1 MVKRLKVAFVGGPMY
16 DPLYAARLP
25 AFTERTGIVVDMAAP
40 RIHSALN
47 DHLAHVYASGTGDYD
62 LVSSH
67 TKYAPSQA
75 AWLLPLDDLLPP
87 DTLDDFDPATVELA
101 RVDGRLLGIPRNVDT
116 RLLHFR
122 RDLFDDPAERRAFR
136 QRFGYPLAPPATW
149 DEFADLAQHFARP
162 PDRFGVAFPGR
173 ASGLWG
179 TFFELVTAAGGELF
193 GPDLRAAFVTAEGA
207 WALGLLRD
215 LYLTWQAAPPD
226 LTTWEFDE
234 VSRSFQAGSVAMI
247 ADWPATYASHVA
259 STIGDRF
266 DVALYAAGP
275 GGRFVYSGGF
285 TWAIPSSAADPAA
298 SLDLLLHLTS
308 EESQACEAAR
318 GTLVPR
324 RSVQRALR
332 ETAPAGSLAA
342 RRLALLEE
350 TVATSM
356 LIPPRFAAY
365 PAVEEALWP
374 ALQRGLTGALSVN
387 DALVEAAQ
395 RIDDVLAAP
404 PST

>member
-1 MVKRLKVAFVGGPMY
+1 MY
-16 DPLYAARLP
+16 DPLYAAQLP
-25 AFTERTGIVVDMAAP
+25 AFTERTGIVVDIAVP

-47 DHLAHVYASGTGDYD
+47 DHLASAYTSGNGDYD
-62 LVSSH
+62 LVSTH

-75 AWLLPLDDLLPP
+75 AWLVPLDDLLPP
-87 DTLDDFDPATVELA
+87 HALDDFDPATVELA

-122 RDLFDDPAERRAFR
+122 RDLFDDPVEQRAFHR
-136 QRFGYPLAPPATW
+136 RFGYPLAPPATW
-149 DEFADLAQHFARP
+149 DVFANLARHFTRP

-179 TFFELVTAAGGELF
+179 TFYELVNAAGGQLF
-193 GPDLRAAFVTAEGA
+193 GPDLRAAFVTTEGA

-215 LYLTWQAAPPD
+215 LYVTWQAAPPD
-226 LTTWEFDE
+226 LTTWEFDD
-234 VSRSFQAGSVAMI
+234 VSRSFQTGSVAMI

-259 STIGDRF
+259 SAIGDRF
-266 DVALYAAGP
+266 DVALYPAGP

-285 TWAIPSSAADPAA
+285 TWAIPASAADPAA

-308 EESQACEAAR
+308 APSQTIEAAQ

-324 RSVQRALR
+324 RTVRHALR
-332 ETAPAGSLAA
+332 EAVLPGSVAA
-342 RRLALLEE
+342 RRLTLLEE
-350 TVATSM
+350 TVATCM

-387 DALVEAAQ
+387 AALVEAAQ
-395 RIDDVLAAP
+395 QIDEVLAAP
-404 PST
+404 ISTPGPASSARGR